1 MKRIHVGSPWSRSL
15 SYKADLGQG
24 SYGWSLKASPL
35 WTVSMLMI
43 RVFYWQASAGSLT
56 CWGGVSPS
64 SAGSQDPAWAWDRW
78 WRTVVRVGDG
88 KCLST
93 PSLFKDGSSN
103 VAWTPLALLGWT
115 IHLWGG
121 CSVELCVPLDNAA
134 LLGVPV
140 PVWVCWWVL
149 YFPGMLC
156 FWRFLLSF
164 SAIPDREGIETPWCS
179 SPLHPRWGPV
189 SPRSLEGPIRVSACV
204 ERCPGLFLFLLC
216 LLCLAWYH
224 LK

>member
-1 MKRIHVGSPWSRSL
+1 
-15 SYKADLGQG
+15 
-24 SYGWSLKASPL
+24 
-35 WTVSMLMI
+35 MI

-56 CWGGVSPS
+56 CWGGVPVVCRVTRSGVSLGPLMEDCG
-64 SAGSQDPAWAWDRW
+64 AGGWWEMSQHTISVQRGFLQW
-78 WRTVVRVGDG
+78 
-88 KCLST
+88 S
-93 PSLFKDGSSN
+93 
-103 VAWTPLALLGWT
+103 WTPLALLGWT

-121 CSVELCVPLDNAA
+121 CLVELCVPLGTDNAA

-140 PVWVCWWVL
+140 PAWVCWWVL

-164 SAIPDREGIETPWCS
+164 SATPDREGIETLWCS

-204 ERCPGLFLFLLC
+204 ERCPGMFLFLLC